1 MKARDRYT
9 QLTRGRSQF
18 LDTAVE
24 CSRLTLPYLV
34 QEDLSSRP
42 THQKLHTP
50 WQSVGSK
57 SVVNLAAK
65 LMLAL
70 LPPQTTF
77 FKLQIRDD
85 KLGEEIAPEIKSE
98 LDLSFS
104 KLERMVMDYINAS
117 SDRVVVHQALKHLIV
132 SGNALIFMGKDG
144 LKNYPLN
151 RYVVNRDGNGN
162 ICEIVTKELVSR
174 RILSDDLPELLLPQ
188 PAVNPPGNDGYK
200 TGSDDQDVEV
210 YTYVRKD
217 EPSGRWI
224 WHQEAFD
231 KILPGSRSTAPK
243 NASPWLVLR
252 FNTVDGE
259 DYGRGR
265 VEEFLGDIRSLEG
278 LSQALVEGSAAA
290 AKVVFLVSPSST
302 TKPKT
307 IADAGNG
314 AIVQGREEDVS
325 VIQVGKT
332 ADFRTAAEQMQNLE
346 KRINDAFL
354 VLQVR
359 QSERTTAEEVR
370 LTQMELE
377 QQLGGLFSL
386 LTIEFLVPYL
396 NRTLHILQRTNKIP
410 KIPKD
415 IVRPEIVAGVN
426 ALGRGQDQQSLV
438 QFITT
443 IANTMGPEI
452 MAKFLDP
459 TEYIKR
465 LAAAQ
470 GIDVL
475 NLVKSPETMEQEKQ
489 AQQQQLMQAEM
500 MKQAGQFANA
510 PMADPSKNPS
520 LGRSL
525 DDGYSELTGKQ
536 NPENAKQ
543 TIPTNES
550 EEQEALPAE
559 GFEA

>member
-1 MKARDRYT
+1 MKARDRYN
-9 QLTRGRSQF
+9 QLTKGRNQF

-24 CSRLTLPYLV
+24 CSRLTLPYLI

-42 THQKLHTP
+42 NHQKLIQP

-70 LPPQTTF
+70 LPPQTSF
-77 FKLQIRDD
+77 FKLQVRDD
-85 KLGEEIAPEIKSE
+85 KLGEDMPREIRSE

-104 KLERMVMDYINAS
+104 KMERMIMDYINAS

-132 SGNALIFMGKDG
+132 SGNALIFMGKEG

-151 RYVVNRDGNGN
+151 RFVINRDGKGN
-162 ICEIVTKELVSR
+162 VCEIVTKELISR
-174 RILSDDLPELLLPQ
+174 KILGIDLPVSLPN
-188 PAVNPPGNDGYK
+188 APGDDGYQA
-200 TGSDDQDVEV
+200 GSDDTDGEV
-210 YTYVRKD
+210 YTYVRMD
-217 EPSGRWI
+217 ESNGRWV

-243 NASPWLVLR
+243 KTSPWLVLR

-302 TKPKT
+302 TKPQT
-307 IADAGNG
+307 IAQAGNG
-314 AIVQGREEDVS
+314 AIVQGRPDDVG

-332 ADFRTAAEQMQNLE
+332 ADFRTAAEQMSQLE
-346 KRINDAFL
+346 RRINDAFL
-354 VLQVR
+354 VLQIR

-377 QQLGGLFSL
+377 QQLGGLVSL
-386 LTIEFLVPYL
+386 LTIEFLIPYL
-396 NRTLHILQRTNKIP
+396 NRTLHILQRNREIP

-415 IVRPEIVAGVN
+415 LVRPQIVAGVN

-438 QFITT
+438 EFITT
-443 IANTMGPEI
+443 IAQTMGPEV
-452 MAKFLDP
+452 MGQHLNP
-459 TEYIKR
+459 GEYIKR

-470 GIDVL
+470 GIDTL
-475 NLVKSPETMEQEKQ
+475 ELVKSEEQLAEEQQQ
-489 AQQQQLMQAEM
+489 AQQQAIQQSLVD
-500 MKQAGQFANA
+500 QAGQLAST
-510 PMADPSKNPS
+510 PVMDPDKNPAIAAQ
-520 LGRSL
+520 L
-525 DDGYSELTGKQ
+525 EQVNEQ
-536 NPENAKQ
+536 NQAIQ
-543 TIPTNES
+543 TDEGG
-550 EEQEALPAE
+550 QEAPTE
-559 GFEA
+559 GQ